1 MQLRGPRYHVAIQVD
16 CATRDLFLANRI
28 TNISRGG
35 VFIET
40 VLPLDT
46 EVDLSFSL
54 PGSDVTIGA
63 KGRVVWT
70 YDMKKGSIHLVPG
83 SGIRFVEMALQE
95 RQLLE
100 ECLTKLSPIP
110 PAHEPPRVEA
120 P

>member
-1 MQLRGPRYHVAIQVD
+1 MSSRVPRYSVAIQVN

-63 KGRVVWT
+63 QGRVVWT
-70 YDMKKGSIHLVPG
+70 YDIRKGSCHLVEG
-83 SGIRFVEMALQE
+83 SGIRFVGMPAEE
-95 RQLLE
+95 RHLLE
-100 ECLTKLSPIP
+100 DYLAKLTPVPSAGP
-110 PAHEPPRVEA
+110 PPSIEA
-120 P
+120 V

>member
-1 MQLRGPRYHVAIQVD
+1 MPLRGPRYSVAIQVS
-16 CATRDLFLANRI
+16 CATRDVFLANRI

-40 VLPLDT
+40 VLPLHA

-70 YDMKKGSIHLVPG
+70 YDMRKDSIHLVPG
-83 SGIRFVEMALQE
+83 SGIRFMEMTAEE
-95 RQLLE
+95 RRLLE
-100 ECLTKLSPIP
+100 ECLTKLAPTPS
-110 PAHEPPRVEA
+110 AREAPRVEA